1 MSAAMIVIVHTT
13 SMTLS
18 YQHYSLICY
27 FRCTRDIISY
37 SQYRKMS
44 DTTRSNNY
52 TSEASRMLEQALEQM
67 DGIIQGAKY
76 ELPQYF
82 ETFSLQVG

>member
-1 MSAAMIVIVHTT
+1 
-13 SMTLS
+13 
-18 YQHYSLICY
+18 
-27 FRCTRDIISY
+27 
-37 SQYRKMS
+37 MS
-44 DTTRSNNY
+44 DATRSNNY

-82 ETFSLQVG
+82 ETFSLQVRPSMKKGLKRLVTFIVKSGLTTSKLLGFCQ

>member
-1 MSAAMIVIVHTT
+1 MSET
-13 SMTLS
+13 SS
-18 YQHYSLICY
+18 N
-27 FRCTRDIISY
+27 RA
-37 SQYRKMS
+37 
-44 DTTRSNNY
+44 NNY

-82 ETFSLQVG
+82 ETFSLQVDRSMLIIFNNDIIRILLHPILLHLQITSTKLSGI

>member
-1 MSAAMIVIVHTT
+1 MSET
-13 SMTLS
+13 SS
-18 YQHYSLICY
+18 S
-27 FRCTRDIISY
+27 RA
-37 SQYRKMS
+37 
-44 DTTRSNNY
+44 NNY

-82 ETFSLQVG
+82 ETFSIQVSRNLIENK

>member
-1 MSAAMIVIVHTT
+1 MT
-13 SMTLS
+13 SLDIS
-18 YQHYSLICY
+18 DELEPGQSV
-27 FRCTRDIISY
+27 RD
-37 SQYRKMS
+37 RKMS
-44 DTTRSNNY
+44 ETSSNRANNY

-82 ETFSLQVG
+82 ETFSLQVDRSML

>member
-1 MSAAMIVIVHTT
+1 
-13 SMTLS
+13 
-18 YQHYSLICY
+18 
-27 FRCTRDIISY
+27 
-37 SQYRKMS
+37 MS
-44 DTTRSNNY
+44 DATRSNNY

-82 ETFSLQVG
+82 ETFSLQVRPSMFLKSVVTFIVMSGLTTSKLLGFCQ

>member
-1 MSAAMIVIVHTT
+1 
-13 SMTLS
+13 
-18 YQHYSLICY
+18 
-27 FRCTRDIISY
+27 
-37 SQYRKMS
+37 MS

-82 ETFSLQVG
+82 ETFSIQVGHNVLSKSF